1 MLSLVDQLPLQAE
14 GCRHLVTLITNYGT
28 QYVKP
33 TKGSGGVMTDIGVA
47 LSQSCVSLHVW
58 YFSRFDCQAMSDP
71 SPPGGPP
78 MLGSEQ
84 GDDADTR
91 VSFVLRHGDTDERDV
106 MGLLMRAMK
115 KSATSQAQ
123 PTDAYTSCDAVIQV
137 HWGPAAGDADGR
149 AHAAGGA
156 PDDYYNTRDAL
167 LHSGPRGD
175 AEPQQQECY
184 GADDAQTR
192 DDAAQARD
200 HSPDRDD
207 SQATLHL
214 MSPVPTYSAEING
227 ESDDATDR

>member
-1 MLSLVDQLPLQAE
+1 MLSLDQLPLQAE

-33 TKGSGGVMTDIGVA
+33 TKDSGVMTDIGVA
-47 LSQSCVSLHVW
+47 LSQSCVSLHAW

-84 GDDADTR
+84 GGDADTR
-91 VSFVLRHGDTDERDV
+91 ASFVLCHGDTERHV
-106 MGLLMRAMK
+106 RTLLRGAITE
-115 KSATSQAQ
+115 SATSQQ
-123 PTDAYTSCDAVIQV
+123 TQRPDAYTRDVVIRV
-137 HWGPAAGDADGR
+137 HWGPAEGDAEER
-149 AHAAGGA
+149 AHAAGA
-156 PDDYYNTRDAL
+156 ADDFTRDAL

-175 AEPQQQECY
+175 AEPQQKDDVA
-184 GADDAQTR
+184 GDAQKR

-207 SQATLHL
+207 DSQATLHL
-214 MSPVPTYSAEING
+214 MSPVRTGHDADLNR
-227 ESDDATDR
+227 ESDEA

>member
-1 MLSLVDQLPLQAE
+1 MLSLDQLPLQAE

-33 TKGSGGVMTDIGVA
+33 TEGSGGVMTDIGVA
-47 LSQSCVSLHVW
+47 LSQSCVSLHAW

-91 VSFVLRHGDTDERDV
+91 VSFVLRHGDTELDA
-106 MGLLMRAMK
+106 MGLLMRAME

-123 PTDAYTSCDAVIQV
+123 PPDAYTREAVIKV
-137 HWGPAAGDADGR
+137 HWGPAAGDAEGR
-149 AHAAGGA
+149 AHAAGA
-156 PDDYYNTRDAL
+156 ADDYTRDAL
-167 LHSGPRGD
+167 LHSGPRGN
-175 AEPQQQECY
+175 AKPQQEDDV
-184 GADDAQTR
+184 ADDAQTR

-214 MSPVPTYSAEING
+214 MSPVRTGLDADLNR
-227 ESDDATDR
+227 ESDDA